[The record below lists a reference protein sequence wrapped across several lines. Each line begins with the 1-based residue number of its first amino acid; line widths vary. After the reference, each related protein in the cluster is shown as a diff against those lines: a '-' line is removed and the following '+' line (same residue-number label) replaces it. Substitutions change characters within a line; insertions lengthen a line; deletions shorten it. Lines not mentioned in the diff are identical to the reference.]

1 MTDVSVEKKP
11 TELRILSILFAVA
24 AVTYLLWW
32 FPVEWLLPGSFNPLA
47 GRLAVVALFG
57 GGWVAARAGRFSP
70 DALRVYFGACAW
82 ILTAHY
88 FYLFQ
93 GNRGQLDW
101 IIGAYITVMAISQTF
116 LTLRALLAYSLYVAL
131 LGGAMLAI
139 LPPLRQSV
147 FLAGLMTVLAL
158 VYIGAR
164 TRERLICEL
173 ARKTEGLRMRDEF
186 IAIASHEL
194 KTPLTSMKMQI
205 LLAWRTLSAE
215 PADGRRVEDSLL
227 RIDQQTNRMIRL
239 VEDMLDSSPVASG
252 KLTLRLER
260 LDLGSIVR
268 ECFALL
274 ANPMMTLE
282 APEGVFVSGDAYRL
296 EQVVLNLLENAI
308 KYGQGNP
315 VDARLASDGAF
326 AVLEVTDRGI
336 GISPDSLARI
346 FEKYERA
353 VSIENISGLGLGLYI
368 SRAVVEQHG
377 GAIEVR
383 SRLGEGSVFTVR
395 LPLER

>member
-1 MTDVSVEKKP
+1 MTDISVEKKP
-11 TELRILSILFAVA
+11 TELRILSILFGVA

-32 FPVEWLLPGSFNPLA
+32 FSVEWLLPGSYNPLP
-47 GRLAVVALFG
+47 GRLAIVALFA
-57 GGWVAARAGRFSP
+57 GGWVAARTGRFSP

-101 IIGAYITVMAISQTF
+101 IIGAYITVIAISQTF

-147 FLAGLMTVLAL
+147 FLAGLMTILAL
-158 VYIGAR
+158 VCIGAR
-164 TRERLICEL
+164 TRERLIREL

-194 KTPLTSMKMQI
+194 RTPLTSMKMQV
-205 LLAWRTLSAE
+205 LLALRALGAE
-215 PADGRRVEDSLL
+215 AADGRVEDLL
-227 RIDQQTNRMIRL
+227 VRIDGQTNRMIRL
-239 VEDMLDSSPVASG
+239 VEDMLDSSTVASG
-252 KLTLRLER
+252 KLTLRRER

-268 ECFALL
+268 ECFDLL
-274 ANPMMTLE
+274 ANPMITLE

-296 EQVVLNLLENAI
+296 EQVVLNLLANAI

-315 VDARLASDGAF
+315 VDARLASDGAV

-346 FEKYERA
+346 FQKYERA

-377 GAIEVR
+377 GSIEVR

>member
-1 MTDVSVEKKP
+1 MTDVSVETKP

-164 TRERLICEL
+164 TRERLIGEL

-239 VEDMLDSSPVASG
+239 VEDMLASSPVASG
-252 KLTLRLER
+252 RLTLRLER
-260 LDLGSIVR
+260 LGLGSIVR

-274 ANPMMTLE
+274 ANPIIALE

>member
-1 MTDVSVEKKP
+1 MTDVSVENKP
-11 TELRILSILFAVA
+11 TELRLLSILFAVA

-32 FPVEWLLPGSFNPLA
+32 FAVEWLLPGSFNPLA
-47 GRLAVVALFG
+47 DRLAVVALFG
-57 GGWVAARAGRFSP
+57 GGWVAACTRRFSP

-101 IIGAYITVMAISQTF
+101 IIGAYVTVLAISQTF
-116 LTLRALLAYSLYVAL
+116 LTLRALLAYSLYVTL
-131 LGGAMLAI
+131 LGGAI
-139 LPPLRQSV
+139 
-147 FLAGLMTVLAL
+147 LAL
-158 VYIGAR
+158 VCIGAR
-164 TRERLICEL
+164 TRERLIGQL
-173 ARKTEGLRMRDEF
+173 ARETEGLRMRDEF

-194 KTPLTSMKMQI
+194 RTPLTSMKLHI
-205 LLAWRTLSAE
+205 RLALRALGAE
-215 PADGRRVEDSLL
+215 PEDGRRVEDLLL
-227 RIDQQTNRMIRL
+227 RIDGQTNRIVRL
-239 VEDMLDSSPVASG
+239 VEDMLDSSSVASG
-252 KLTLRLER
+252 KLSLRLER

-268 ECFALL
+268 QCFDQL
-274 ANPMMTLE
+274 ANPMITLE

-296 EQVVLNLLENAI
+296 EQVVLNLLQNAI
-308 KYGQGNP
+308 KCGQGSP
-315 VDARLASDGAF
+315 VDTRLASDGAF

-346 FEKYERA
+346 FQKYERA

-377 GAIEVR
+377 GSIEVR
-383 SRLGEGSVFTVR
+383 SRLGE
-395 LPLER
+395 